1 MRPIL
6 YIVLFLLILLHND
19 IWFWNDA
26 RLVSGIPIGLLYH
39 IAFCVAAALLM
50 VLLVNFA
57 WPRLDLKEK
66 RTNES

>member
-57 WPRLDLKEK
+57 WPKLEVKEK
-66 RTNES
+66 GTNES